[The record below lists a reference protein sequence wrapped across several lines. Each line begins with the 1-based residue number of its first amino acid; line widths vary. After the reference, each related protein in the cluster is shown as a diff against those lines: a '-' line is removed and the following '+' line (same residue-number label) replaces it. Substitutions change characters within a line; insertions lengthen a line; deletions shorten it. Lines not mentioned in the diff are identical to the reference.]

1 MGRNEVR
8 RDHFRRADGG
18 PRSMD
23 RIAFAQ
29 WGVQHGHA
37 AGKALALRANP
48 ATDLRGVYEAD
59 PEVRARAEADPAY
72 SGLYWYREPEEFLA
86 SPDIVAVA
94 VEGRNAESLA
104 QARACVDARKH
115 VWWDKPAGDDWAGFQ
130 WIAAAAEQHD
140 LVLQLGYMFRYH
152 DGFNLIARLA
162 REGGLGD
169 VFSVRAHMSTSIPVR
184 AWPSNNTREAISTHV
199 GGMLF
204 DLGGHMLDQ
213 VLWVLRDERPT
224 TIARFLRND
233 ATPEV
238 PTFADNALGVFEFSR
253 AIATVD
259 IAAMEVTPP
268 ARRFEVYGTYGTAIM
283 EPFEPAHVLHLNLAR
298 PWGDW
303 PAGVHRVPLR
313 GLGRQR
319 LYELEVEGLIPAL
332 RGEAPPDRPLTHEVV
347 VQETLLRGTG
357 RLKE

>member
-1 MGRNEVR
+1 
-8 RDHFRRADGG
+8 
-18 PRSMD
+18 MD

-115 VWWDKPAGDDWAGFQ
+115 VWWDKPAGDDWAGFR

>member
-1 MGRNEVR
+1 
-8 RDHFRRADGG
+8 
-18 PRSMD
+18 MD

-59 PEVRARAEADPAY
+59 PEIRARAEADPAY
-72 SGLYWYREPEEFLA
+72 AGLHWYRDPEEFL
-86 SPDIVAVA
+86 DDREIVAVA
-94 VEGRNAESLA
+94 VEGRNAESLP

-115 VWWDKPAGDDWAGFQ
+115 VWWDKPAGDDWSGFQ
-130 WIAAAAEQHD
+130 WIAAAAEQHE

-162 REGGLGD
+162 RDGGLGD
-169 VFSVRAHMSTSIPVR
+169 VFGVRAHMSTSIPVR
-184 AWPSNNTREAISTHV
+184 AWPSNNTREAIASHV

-213 VLWVLRDERPT
+213 VLWVMRDERPLHVS
-224 TIARFLRND
+224 RFLRND

-238 PTFADNALGVFEFSR
+238 PAFADNTLGVFQFAR
-253 AIATVD
+253 AMATVD
-259 IAAMEVTPP
+259 IAAMEVAPP
-268 ARRFEVYGTYGTAIM
+268 ARRFEVYGTLGTAIM
-283 EPFEPAHVLHLNLAR
+283 EPFEPANALHLNLAR
-298 PWGDW
+298 PWGEW
-303 PAGVHRVPLR
+303 EAGVHRVPLL

-319 LYELEVEGLIPAL
+319 LYELEVQGLIPAL
-332 RGEAPPDRPLTHEVV
+332 RGEAEPDRPLTHEVV

-357 RLKE
+357 SIGD

>member
-1 MGRNEVR
+1 
-8 RDHFRRADGG
+8 
-18 PRSMD
+18 MD

>member
-1 MGRNEVR
+1 
-8 RDHFRRADGG
+8 
-18 PRSMD
+18 MD

-37 AGKALALRANP
+37 GGKALALRGNP

-59 PEVRARAEADPAY
+59 HEIRARAESDPAY
-72 SGLYWYREPEEFLA
+72 AGLRWYRDPAEFLA
-86 SPDIVAVA
+86 DPDIAAVA

-115 VWWDKPAGDDWAGFQ
+115 VWWDKPAGDDWDGFQ

-162 REGGLGD
+162 REGALGE
-169 VFSVRAHMSTSIPVR
+169 VFSVRAHMSTTIPVR
-184 AWPSNNTREAISTHV
+184 SWPSNNTREAISAHV

-213 VLWVLRDERPT
+213 VLWVMRDERPT
-224 TIARFLRND
+224 GVSRFLRND

-238 PTFADNALGVFEFSR
+238 PAFADNTLGVFEFAR
-253 AIATVD
+253 AMATVD
-259 IAAMEVTPP
+259 IAAMEVSPP
-268 ARRFEVYGTYGTAIM
+268 ARRFEVYGTHGTAIM
-283 EPFEPAHVLHLNLAR
+283 EPFEPASALHLNLAR
-298 PWGDW
+298 PWGEFG
-303 PAGVHRVPLR
+303 AGVQRVPLLS
-313 GLGRQR
+313 LGRQR
-319 LYELEVEGLIPAL
+319 LYELEVEGLVPAL
-332 RGEAPPDRPLTHEVV
+332 RGEAPPDRPLTHEVI
-347 VQETLLRGTG
+347 VQETLLRATG
-357 RLKE
+357 RI

>member
-1 MGRNEVR
+1 
-8 RDHFRRADGG
+8 
-18 PRSMD
+18 MD

-37 AGKALALRANP
+37 GGKALALRGNP

-59 PEVRARAEADPAY
+59 QEVRARAEADPAY
-72 SGLYWYREPEEFLA
+72 AGLWWYRDPAEFLA
-86 SPDIVAVA
+86 DRNIVAVA

-115 VWWDKPAGDDWAGFQ
+115 VWWDKPAGDDWDGFQ
-130 WIAAAAEQHD
+130 WIAAAAEHHD

-162 REGGLGD
+162 REGALGE
-169 VFSVRAHMSTSIPVR
+169 VFSVRAHMSTTIPVR
-184 AWPSNNTREAISTHV
+184 AWPSNNTREAISSHL

-213 VLWVLRDERPT
+213 VLWVMRDERPT
-224 TIARFLRND
+224 SVSRFLRND

-238 PTFADNALGVFEFSR
+238 PAFADNVLGVFEFAR
-253 AIATVD
+253 AMAMVD
-259 IAAMEVTPP
+259 IAAMEVSPP
-268 ARRFEVYGTYGTAIM
+268 ARRFEVYGSHGTAIM
-283 EPFEPAHVLHLNLAR
+283 EPFEPATALHLNLAR
-298 PWGDW
+298 PWREFT
-303 PAGVHRVPLR
+303 AGVQRVPLQ

-319 LYELEVEGLIPAL
+319 LYELEVEGLVPAL
-332 RGEAPPDRPLTHEVV
+332 RGETPPNRPLTHEVI
-347 VQETLLRGTG
+347 VQETLLRATG
-357 RLKE
+357 RI